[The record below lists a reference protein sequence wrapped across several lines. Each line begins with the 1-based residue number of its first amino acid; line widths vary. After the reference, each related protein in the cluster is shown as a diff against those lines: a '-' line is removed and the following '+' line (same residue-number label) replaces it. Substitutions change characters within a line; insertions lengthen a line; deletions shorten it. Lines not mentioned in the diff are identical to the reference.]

1 MQEKLLFVSTD
12 KVDLPA
18 AEIRRVRNPDYVQNL
33 TESIRHHG
41 ILQPIL
47 VERRGDR
54 YEVIA
59 GSTRTLIAKQIHLS
73 EVPVMVRDTKPGES
87 DVLRLVENL
96 ERDNPDPVSEAAYI
110 TKFLLKSKIAPAEL
124 ARLLNRSEQWVR
136 DRIAIAEMPNYMQE
150 FLVAKELS
158 LGVAL
163 ELNQIDDEKVKRDW
177 TYAAVNDGMSVN
189 GAKNARR
196 QYYGLKRAQESAK
209 SPEEAPEVPSTP
221 PVILFKCA
229 KCGEM
234 MRAEDSVVVR
244 IHRGGCPIERGTSP
258 DPH

>member
-110 TKFLLKSKIAPAEL
+110 TKFLLEKNLTAPEMAK
-124 ARLLNRSEQWVR
+124 LLNRSVKWVEN
-136 DRIAIAEMPNYMQE
+136 RIDVAVMPDYMQE
-150 FLVAKELS
+150 ALMKKELS
-158 LGVAL
+158 LGVAI
-163 ELNQIDDEKVKRDW
+163 ELNQIDDEQIKRDW
-177 TYAAVNDGMSVN
+177 TFAAIRDGMSVD

-196 QYYGLKRAQESAK
+196 QYYGLKRAQKSAK